1 MKKKEKDEIKQIEEM
16 CRQAV
21 TENLDLKA
29 KLEHVTSDY
38 EEQKRIYDEML
49 EVYQGTR
56 RLKHDMRNHLM
67 MIAACLQEGKT
78 ESALQYTSQILD
90 KMNLDYSY
98 VVSGNE
104 LLNYILNEKLSV
116 AKRKGVYV
124 KAEIENLKFGKL
136 TGVDFSALIGNILDN
151 ALNGAENSIEKQMHI
166 TVKKKRGYE
175 TVKVSNSIDCSVLQ
189 GNPMLETTKE
199 DRETHGFGIA
209 QIRSIVEKYNGM
221 LDIWEENEMFHIQIM
236 FEEEKP
242 AVD

>member
-1 MKKKEKDEIKQIEEM
+1 MRKKEKDEMRQMEEM

-29 KLEHVTSDY
+29 KLEHITNAY

-78 ESALQYTSQILD
+78 EYALQYTSEILD
-90 KMNLDYSY
+90 KMNLEYSY
-98 VVSGNE
+98 IVSGNE
-104 LLNYILNEKLSV
+104 LLNYILNDKLSV
-116 AKRKGVYV
+116 AQSKGIYV
-124 KAEIENLKFGKL
+124 KAEIENLKFKRL
-136 TGVDFSALIGNILDN
+136 TGVDFSALVGNMLDN
-151 ALNGAENSIEKQMHI
+151 ALNGAENSHEKQMYI

-175 TVKVSNSIDCSVLQ
+175 TVKVSNSIDGSVLQ
-189 GNPMLETTKE
+189 DNPKLETTKE
-199 DRETHGFGIA
+199 NREVHGFGIA
-209 QIRSIVEKYNGM
+209 QIRSIVEKYNGI
-221 LDIWEENEMFHIQIM
+221 LDIWEEYEMFHIQIM